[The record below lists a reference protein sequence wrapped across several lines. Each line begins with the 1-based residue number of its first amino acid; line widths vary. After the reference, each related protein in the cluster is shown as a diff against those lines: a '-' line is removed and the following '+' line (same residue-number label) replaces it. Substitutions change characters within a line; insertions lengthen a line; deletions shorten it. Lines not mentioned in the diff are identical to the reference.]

1 MQRKEKIM
9 TKGLKPH
16 HHQYF
21 EYGIKSRY
29 DAERGVMVRNITYMC
44 MICGRMTHEV
54 YEDYVPPPKQK
65 KPKALMRYKRNHGGD
80 K

>member
-1 MQRKEKIM
+1 M
-9 TKGLKPH
+9 TQGLKPH

-54 YEDYVPPPKQK
+54 YEDYVPPS
-65 KPKALMRYKRNHGGD
+65 
-80 K
+80 